1 MLDIR
6 SGRKG
11 GMLYGWWKSR
21 KAAERNQENRVR
33 EAMRTTMHT
42 AGDMR
47 LLRVRPQ
54 DVDEMVQADLWAGLF
69 PSLRS
74 KEVWRQD
81 FPPKDAIQAGRKVG

>member
-1 MLDIR
+1 
-6 SGRKG
+6 
-11 GMLYGWWKSR
+11 MLYGWWKSR

-54 DVDEMVQADLWAGLF
+54 DVDEMVQADLF
-69 PSLRS
+69 PSFCS

-81 FPPKDAIQAGRKVG
+81 FPPKNAVQAG